1 MKESVKVLVG
11 QSRPAL
17 CDSMDC
23 SLPGSSVHGTS
34 QARILGG
41 LPFPSPEDLPDP
53 GIKFGSPEF
62 QAEATVYTINKMLV
76 FPSNSYV
83 EVLTPKT
90 IISRGVVFGRLLG
103 HKGGAPMNGICALI
117 KGTKR
122 VALPL
127 PPYKITGRR
136 CLSMNQEAGTD
147 SGSASA
153 FVLVIPASRNMRNKY
168 SLFKPPSLWYF
179 C

>member
-1 MKESVKVLVG
+1 MTPWIVARQAPLSMG
-11 QSRPAL
+11 YSRQEYW
-17 CDSMDC
+17 S
-23 SLPGSSVHGTS
+23 
-34 QARILGG
+34 G

-53 GIKFGSPEF
+53 GIKFRSPAL

-90 IISRGVVFGRLLG
+90 IISRGGVFGRLLG

-117 KGTKR
+117 KGTQR

-153 FVLVIPASRNMRNKY
+153 FILVIPASRNMRNKY

-179 C
+179 CYSSLMD